1 MWCVILFKKKE
12 SDNVAKKEITN
23 IMSNCNK
30 KNPTDIELIES
41 FKVMKLKNNTPKIS
55 DKLLS

>member
-12 SDNVAKKEITN
+12 SDNVAKKEMTN
-23 IMSNCNK
+23 IMTNSSK

-41 FKVMKLKNNTPKIS
+41 FKVMKLKKSTPKIS